1 MPKSKTFEEQY
12 PSIHYFVE
20 AIGWIEIGQ
29 HEVLSSFVRA
39 YDEGGTVY
47 KGKARYSSMKTAL
60 QDLEAGIKAFLD
72 DRGI

>member
-12 PSIHYFVE
+12 PTIYRFVE
-20 AIGWIEIGQ
+20 EIGRIEIGQ
-29 HEVLSSFVRA
+29 HEVIPSFVRA

-47 KGKARYSSMKTAL
+47 EGKASYPSMKAAL
-60 QDLEAGIKAFLD
+60 QDLEAGIKAHLD